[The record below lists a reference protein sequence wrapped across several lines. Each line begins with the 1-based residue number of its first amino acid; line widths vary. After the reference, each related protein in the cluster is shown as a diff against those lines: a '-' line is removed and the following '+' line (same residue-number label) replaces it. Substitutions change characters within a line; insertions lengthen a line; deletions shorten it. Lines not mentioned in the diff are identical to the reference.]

1 MSLPSYTCGPQS
13 KPLLPMTIG
22 AAFDRTVERFP
33 QREALVVRHQ
43 QLRYTWA
50 ELAEAVDRCARAL
63 LALGLQAGER
73 VGIWSPNNAQWCIT
87 QFATAKIGV
96 VLVNINP
103 AYRLSELEYALKQSG
118 CRWLIC
124 ADAFKTS
131 VYHAMLHELL
141 PELESAAVGLMAGIG
156 DIYSVYYTK
165 EEMEKFNE
173 ETEGVYA
180 GIGCQLLADPSDLLI
195 TVTRVFKGSPA
206 EKAGIRAGDKIVYV
220 NDVYYSAYEMQEAV
234 SIMRG
239 TPGES
244 VKVTVMRG
252 LDTLDFDVVRENV
265 NINYVEYEILDGN
278 IGYVMVFD
286 FLGDAYEGFAEAIDT
301 FRAANVSGM
310 IIDLRNN
317 GGGLVDTCVKMAD
330 LILPEG
336 VVVSMKDKDGNVTEE
351 KIDDEYYDVPMAVL
365 VNGYSASASEILA
378 GAIRD
383 NHAGLLVG
391 TKTFGKGVVQSSLEF
406 ADGSGMKVT
415 TARYYTPSG
424 ECIHEIGIEP
434 DVEVELDE
442 DAVTRYG
449 INNLPHDHDA
459 QLQKA
464 IELLGGTPVL
474 TTATP
479 DEADA
484 AEEK

>member
-1 MSLPSYTCGPQS
+1 MKRKIVPLLLAGVLTLGAVPARAVSLPMFKQEATV
-13 KPLLPMTIG
+13 TISREEYESLQKYQKLETL
-22 AAFDRTVERFP
+22 FQLVENYYY
-33 QREALVVRHQ
+33 ED
-43 QLRYTWA
+43 
-50 ELAEAVDRCARAL
+50 VD
-63 LALGLQAGER
+63 E
-73 VGIWSPNNAQWCIT
+73 
-87 QFATAKIGV
+87 
-96 VLVNINP
+96 
-103 AYRLSELEYALKQSG
+103 
-118 CRWLIC
+118 
-124 ADAFKTS
+124 D
-131 VYHAMLHELL
+131 AMLEN
-141 PELESAAVGLMAGIG
+141 AAVGLMAGIG
-156 DIYSVYYTK
+156 DVYSVYYTK
-165 EEMEKFNE
+165 EEMAKFNE
-173 ETEGVYA
+173 ETEGKYA
-180 GIGCQLLADPSDLLI
+180 GIGCQLLADPESKLI

-206 EKAGIRAGDKIVYV
+206 ETAGIRAGDKIVYV
-220 NDVYYSAYEMQEAV
+220 NDVYYTAYEMDEAV
-234 SIMRG
+234 SVMRG

-244 VKVTVMRG
+244 VKVTVLRD
-252 LDTLDFDVVRENV
+252 LETIDFDVMREDI

-286 FLGDAYEGFAEAIDT
+286 FLGDAYEGFAEAINAFQEAD
-301 FRAANVSGM
+301 VSGM